1 MGFIGMVKSDKTGES
16 EGANR
21 PLASEDELSGANIPS
36 PWVWDMLLQGS
47 SLQKAAH
54 DAKDWDEAITFA
66 TRLVHGAPKDLQ
78 AVAKH
83 NLAAVYS
90 KRGEAAHTAES
101 NAAAIANFSKAIELC
116 PSEGRDYYW
125 RGLCY
130 SCNGNYDKAAVDFM
144 KACELNPEYKDYQ
157 KALASANEKA
167 AQIAGSAEEW
177 AECGKA
183 FFAVGDEDKAILAYA
198 KAVELDPSN
207 SLYKKTLADA
217 YFSRGVR
224 FKFLDDD
231 YEAAAADYAK
241 ACELDPENK
250 PDRPELWRDTVPSLG
265 GRLRLI

>member
-1 MGFIGMVKSDKTGES
+1 MKSAKRS
-16 EGANR
+16 VVSA
-21 PLASEDELSGANIPS
+21 DELSGANIPS
-36 PWVWDMLLQGS
+36 SGEWDMLLRWS
-47 SLQKAAH
+47 SLRKAAN

-66 TRLVHGAPKDLQ
+66 TRLAQGAPEDLKSL
-78 AVAKH
+78 AKH

-90 KRGEAAHTAES
+90 KRGEAAHTAEN
-101 NAAAIANFSKAIELC
+101 NAAAIANFSKAIDLC
-116 PSEGRDYYW
+116 PSEAMGYYR

-130 SCNGNYDKAAVDFM
+130 SCNGNYGKAVADFM

-167 AQIAGSAEEW
+167 AQMAGTAEEF

-183 FFAVGDEDKAILAYA
+183 FFAVHDEDKAILAYT

-207 SLYKKTLADA
+207 IRYKSTLADA
-217 YFSRGVR
+217 CFSRGVR

-241 ACELDPENK
+241 ACELDPDNEGYK
-250 PDRPELWRDTVPSLG
+250 ESLAG
-265 GRLRLI
+265 KISNAGEDDGEVY